1 MPQKTDYDQ
10 VHQSIADLV
19 GRPQAHGLVA
29 AYFDPDR
36 GFAGAMFDGLDP
48 NGLLADNPAD
58 RFTVDDIAATSLLD
72 VRFGPTAVRALLGS
86 QDIAMA
92 LKAVPERLPLWKADE
107 PELQVASRLWFLVR
121 DIRGVGRTRAS
132 KLLARK
138 RPQFLPIVDSVIAEA
153 LQLHV
158 DMWRPLAEALKGEHL
173 RHAIDDL
180 RPEQVSQKISTL
192 RLLDVLVWMSCSRS
206 RAAVEVQIELGVS
219 PTRDLPRRRRTV
231 RPLPSS
237 SRVGAGSTDDDRA
250 SDKG

>member
-1 MPQKTDYDQ
+1 MPQRTNHVQ

-36 GFAGAMFDGLDP
+36 GFAGAMFDGLEP

-92 LKAVPERLPLWKADE
+92 LKAVPECLPLWKADE

-121 DIRGVGRTRAS
+121 DIGGVGRTRAS

-138 RPQFLPIVDSVIAEA
+138 RPQLLPIVDSVIAEA
-153 LQLHV
+153 LQLHF
-158 DMWRPLAEALKGEHL
+158 DTWGPLGQALKIGASWAPRVVPHDRPAGDRLAALLTCL
-173 RHAIDDL
+173 R
-180 RPEQVSQKISTL
+180 R
-192 RLLDVLVWMSCSRS
+192 RS
-206 RAAVEVQIELGVS
+206 RQHRWPFRFGAVDDRQYS
-219 PTRDLPRRRRTV
+219 
-231 RPLPSS
+231 PLPGH
-237 SRVGAGSTDDDRA
+237 RMPA
-250 SDKG
+250 